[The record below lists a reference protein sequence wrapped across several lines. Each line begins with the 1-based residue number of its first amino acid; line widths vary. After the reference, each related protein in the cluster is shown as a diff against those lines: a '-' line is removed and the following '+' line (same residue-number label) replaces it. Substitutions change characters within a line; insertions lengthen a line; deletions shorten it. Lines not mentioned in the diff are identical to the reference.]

1 LYNNYKFKYFVRREI
16 IMLAALMP
24 LFNEK
29 MIVKAYSVFSEK
41 ENPFLNPDMA
51 VAAKYDGVGRI
62 SGLEVVGSMG
72 TAVLNEEKQVF
83 VPVDNIN
90 IFADIVSQCT
100 VPRNR
105 VVLLMDNSITPD
117 EDYVKRIKL
126 LRGEGFRFA
135 IRKLTVDMFEA
146 YRPILTECDYVLLD
160 HKKIVISKAKIY
172 FNKLYPD
179 MKLIAVNVNSQD
191 EYQTLSADGKY
202 DLYEGEFFRMPV
214 TSNEKEVNPLKINY
228 IELLNVV
235 NAPDFDLTDAADV
248 IGRDAGLVIS
258 LLEIVNHI
266 AINSEITSVR
276 HAAAMLGQK
285 ELKRW
290 INTAV
295 TKELCADKP
304 SEITRMSMVRAKFA
318 ENLAPVFN
326 IAGFSSELFLTGLF
340 SCVDIMLDKPMD
352 EALKM
357 LHVAKNINDALING
371 KGELAPVLDFVRLY
385 ENADFIEVC
394 RRMVV
399 DDIDMDTVYNAY
411 LNALSWYRDLFV
423 K

>member
-1 LYNNYKFKYFVRREI
+1 
-16 IMLAALMP
+16 MLAALMP
-24 LFNEK
+24 LFNEN
-29 MIVKAYSVFSEK
+29 MTVKAYSVFSEK

-51 VAAKYDGVGRI
+51 VGAKYDGVGRV
-62 SGLEVVGSMG
+62 SGLEVVSSMG
-72 TAVLNEEKQVF
+72 SAVLSDEKSVF
-83 VPVDNIN
+83 VPIDHIA
-90 IFADIVSQCT
+90 IFADLAEQCK
-100 VPRNR
+100 VPKNR
-105 VVLLMDNSITPD
+105 VVLLMDPSITPD
-117 EDYVKRIKL
+117 EDYIKRIKL
-126 LRGEGFRFA
+126 LRGQGFRFA
-135 IRKLTVDMFEA
+135 IRKLNVDQFEA
-146 YRPILTECDYVLLD
+146 YRPVLSECEYVLLD

-172 FNKLYPD
+172 FSKLYPD
-179 MKLIAVNVNSQD
+179 IKLVAVNVNSQD
-191 EYQTLSADGKY
+191 EYNELSTDGKY
-202 DLYEGEFFRMPV
+202 DLYEGEFFRVPV

-326 IAGFSSELFLTGLF
+326 IGGFSSELFLTGLF
-340 SCVDIMLDKPMD
+340 SCIDIMLDKPMD

-357 LHVAKNINDALING
+357 LHVAKNINDALISG
-371 KGELAPVLDFVRLY
+371 KGDLAPVIDFVRLY
-385 ENADFIEVC
+385 ENAEFIEVC
-394 RRMVV
+394 RRMIV
-399 DDIDMDTVYNAY
+399 DDIDMDTVYEAY
-411 LNALSWYRDLFV
+411 LNALRWYRDLFMNAN
-423 K
+423 

>member
-1 LYNNYKFKYFVRREI
+1 
-16 IMLAALMP
+16 MLAALMP

-146 YRPILTECDYVLLD
+146 YRPILMECDYVLLD

-191 EYQTLSADGKY
+191 EYSALSTDGKY

-304 SEITRMSMVRAKFA
+304 SEITRLSLMRAKFA
-318 ENLAPVFN
+318 ENLAPLYGIGGLSAEVF
-326 IAGFSSELFLTGLF
+326 LMGLF
-340 SCVDIMLDKPMD
+340 SILDIMLDKPMA
-352 EALKM
+352 EALKS
-357 LHVAKNINDALING
+357 VQVSKNIEQALIEG
-371 KGELAPVLDFVRLY
+371 KGELYPILEFVKEYEDASWHEVSRLLVLRDIAFDPVYD
-385 ENADFIEVC
+385 
-394 RRMVV
+394 
-399 DDIDMDTVYNAY
+399 AY
-411 LNALSWYRDLFV
+411 VGALKWYRDLLSV
-423 K
+423 